1 MAWITQNR
9 LQPYTPTRSEPY
21 LTETIKRKI
30 SEKYFPRYPT
40 KRACML
46 PLFHEVMHEYGFIA
60 PQAMDEAAAFLEV
73 SPAEV
78 QDAVGFYEE
87 FRFEP
92 SGKYVVNVCRS
103 ISCEI
108 TGHENILAKIREVF
122 GIDPGETTED
132 NLFTVFEV
140 ECLGTCESAPCAL
153 INEDLHGPL
162 TPDGFVQTL
171 KQLPANPS
179 HSGNGHAH

>member
-1 MAWITQNR
+1 MAWLVKDR
-9 LQPYTPTRSEPY
+9 LKPYTPTRTEPY
-21 LTETIKRKI
+21 LTEEIKRKI

-46 PLFHEVMHEYGFIA
+46 PLFHEVMHTYGFIA

-73 SPAEV
+73 SPSEV
-78 QDAVGFYEE
+78 QDAVTFYEE

-108 TGHENILAKIREVF
+108 TGHEAIVNKIRDVF
-122 GIDPGETTED
+122 GIESGEVTD
-132 NLFTVFEV
+132 DGMIQLIEV
-140 ECLGTCESAPCAL
+140 ECLGLCEKAPCAL
-153 INEDLHGPL
+153 INGEPHGPL
-162 TPDGFVQTL
+162 TPDGFIKTL
-171 KQLPANPS
+171 QQLPKEPAK
-179 HSGNGHAH
+179 HH